1 MKVNIVNIG
10 CFKNLVDCEYL
21 IWQLKANG
29 IEVTFG
35 TDDLEKFELAIINT
49 CGFISDAENST
60 TELICRYAE
69 RKRQARIRELW
80 IMGCYGQKMGDVL
93 RSIIPEID
101 KVYGNFNWHQI
112 VNDICGQSWNDVN
125 NRVLT
130 TPGHYAFVKISEGCN
145 MKCTYCIKPVLNGP
159 MTSRRIEDILDECRL
174 LVKNGVREVEIVA
187 QISSA
192 YGIDI
197 YHENRIAEL
206 INRIADIPGIDWIRI
221 HYAYPGGF
229 PMNLLT
235 VIRERTNVCKYL
247 DMAIQHCN
255 EKILQRMGRPM
266 KKSQIENLLSTIRA
280 EVPGIAI
287 RTTVMT
293 GFPGET
299 DNDYQELRE
308 FILNQ
313 RFDRMGV
320 FSYSHESKSYSGN
333 HYTDD
338 VPESLKRRRAL
349 ELMNI
354 QREIYKESNTALI
367 GHPLK
372 VIIDSKNHDGSYW
385 ARPESS
391 TPMADPKVKIITN
404 DNLVIGSF
412 QTVIPT
418 VVYDKDFEA
427 RI

>member
-21 IWQLKANG
+21 IWQLNANG
-29 IEVTFG
+29 IDVTFG
-35 TDDLEKFELAIINT
+35 DNSHDKCELAIINT
-49 CGFISDAENST
+49 CGFISDAENDT
-60 TELICRYAE
+60 TELIHRYAE
-69 RKRQARIRELW
+69 RKRLGLIRKLW
-80 IMGCYGQKMGDVL
+80 VMGCYGQKIGDAL
-93 RSIIPEID
+93 RSLIPEVD

-112 VNDICGQSWNDVN
+112 VNDICGRSWNEVN

-130 TPGHYAFVKISEGCN
+130 SPGHYAFVKISEGCN

-159 MTSRRIEDILDECRL
+159 MTSKRMEDILDECRL

-187 QISSA
+187 QISTA
-192 YGIDI
+192 YGVDI

-255 EKILQRMGRPM
+255 ERVLRRMGRPL
-266 KKSQIENLLSTIRA
+266 KKSQLENLLSTIRA

-299 DNDYQELRE
+299 DSDYQELRE
-308 FILNQ
+308 FILDQ

-320 FSYSHESKSYSGN
+320 FAYSHESKSYSGI

-349 ELMNI
+349 ELMGI
-354 QREIYKESNTALI
+354 QREIYKESNTMLI

-372 VIIDSKNHDGSYW
+372 VIIDSKNLDGSYW

-404 DNLVIGSF
+404 ENLVIGSF

-418 VVYDKDFEA
+418 VIYDKDFEA